1 MDFKLTKEELELKE
15 YYEDFFADAM
25 KEAPTI
31 FKHGGGFEAT
41 YSDDEGFAF
50 HQKMAKIMGE
60 KGMLSLP
67 WPKGLGGSEAS
78 IMHQLIFNEAREV
91 SRCPGYDF
99 IGCGMFAPSLLA
111 FANDDQKARLLPPIA
126 NGDVQ
131 YCQGWSEPDAG
142 SDLASLTS
150 TAEKVDD
157 EHWVINGQK
166 VWTTAAHRSDCM
178 FILVR
183 TDPNSSGS
191 KGLSVFHLDMNTP
204 GIEVRPLYYMNG
216 SHVYNEVF
224 LKDVKVYDK
233 DLIGDEGNG
242 WQVTLAT
249 MTFERSG
256 MGFFS
261 TGRLVMNR
269 IIEYVKNTKR
279 NGKLLSENA
288 TIRQEIAK
296 IYAGLEAGTM
306 MAYRVGSIQA
316 KGDYM
321 GAASV
326 ASESKIFGTEFSKHI
341 FDFATKVLGLYGMI
355 EEGDATPLLNVVE
368 EYQCAPGLTIAGG
381 SNEIQRCIISWMA
394 PLSMP
399 RWKLMDPAAMK
410 K

>member
-1 MDFKLTKEELELKE
+1 MDFKLTKEEQELKE
-15 YYEDFFADAM
+15 YYEDFFR
-25 KEAPTI
+25 EAIKKAPAI
-31 FKHGGGFEAT
+31 FSHGGGFEAI

-67 WPKGLGGSEAS
+67 WPKELGGADAS

-91 SRCPGYDF
+91 SRCPGFDF
-99 IGCGMFAPSLLA
+99 IGCGMFAPSLLV

-126 NGDVQ
+126 KGEVQ

-142 SDLASLTS
+142 SDLASLQ
-150 TAEKVDD
+150 TAAVRDGD
-157 EHWVINGQK
+157 EWIINGQK

-191 KGLSVFHLDMNTP
+191 RGLSVFHLDMKTP
-204 GIEVRPLYYMNG
+204 GIEVRPLDYMNG

-224 LKDVKVYDK
+224 LKDVRVLHK
-233 DLIGDEGNG
+233 DLIGDEGGG
-242 WQVTLAT
+242 WQVTMAT
-249 MTFERSG
+249 MNFERSG

-261 TGRLVMNR
+261 TGRKVMER
-269 IIEYVKNTKR
+269 IIQYVKTTKR

-288 TIRQEIAK
+288 AIRKEIGK

-306 MAYRVGSIQA
+306 MAFRVGCTQA
-316 KGDYM
+316 SGDM
-321 GAASV
+321 MAAASV
-326 ASESKIFGTEFSKHI
+326 ASESKVFGTEFSKHI

-355 EEGDATPLLNVVE
+355 EEGDATSLLNVVE
-368 EYQCAPGLTIAGG
+368 EYQSAPGLTIAGG
-381 SNEIQRCIISWMA
+381 SNEVQRCIISWMA
-394 PLSMP
+394 PLNMP
-399 RWKLMDPAAMK
+399 RWKLMDPAALK
-410 K
+410 R